1 MKIRPDKVAS
11 CPQIYCRCKC
21 CRLFQ
26 KINIFVE
33 KSLTNGPPFCI
44 LIVSNAER
52 YRIDGQDKIRRDR
65 SRQEWHKNTFFDGDV
80 RHCLPGGFLISARLS
95 LQGFFAA
102 TDAVRTR
109 FAHKTTEKPL

>member
-52 YRIDGQDKIRRDR
+52 YRIDEQTRSEEIGVDKNGTRIRF
-65 SRQEWHKNTFFDGDV
+65 SMVTFGIV
-80 RHCLPGGFLISARLS
+80 CR
-95 LQGFFAA
+95 
-102 TDAVRTR
+102 AVFVFRT
-109 FAHKTTEKPL
+109 A